1 MKLKI
6 KPYLLRLIKEN
17 VIYILS
23 SIILLILIVIVAKIS
38 IDKIFQT
45 DTEIS
50 TLSSDINNLQRK
62 LTLFQTVIPSSQKL
76 DEDVQLL
83 NGLIPNTEDYFSV
96 IYALETLSQKTGFNI
111 IGYSVNINKS
121 TAEKLQLTVTGVGDS
136 NSFLKFLDNYNYAGG
151 RLITSNKIELNPQI
165 SGSIKLD
172 LTFYNKKTD
181 SSNSDLTNVNSQA
194 FKDLEAIK
202 QKVSF
207 DFNQASE
214 SSSLDLNYPK
224 KNNPF

>member
-194 FKDLEAIK
+194 FKDLETIK